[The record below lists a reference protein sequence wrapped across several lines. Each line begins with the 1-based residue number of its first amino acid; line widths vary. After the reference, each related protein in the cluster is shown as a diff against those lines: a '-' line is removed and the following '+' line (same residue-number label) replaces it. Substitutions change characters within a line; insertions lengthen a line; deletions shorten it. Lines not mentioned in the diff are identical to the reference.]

1 MAFKKC
7 NALLGLLTIL
17 ALLVHIGYNVFC
29 YLTFYYSPTL
39 SMLTAA
45 PIIVFACLHAI
56 TGMCSVFLLGDGTRV
71 SPYQKQNRRTV
82 AQRVSAAL
90 IFPLLIVH
98 LNTFD
103 VLKAAATSGTWL
115 VFGLVMC
122 AQIAFYAV
130 VAVHVATSF
139 SRAFITLGL
148 LTSRET
154 QTRIDKV
161 VAVVCA
167 CLFLFAAFA
176 VVRGQLSMF
185 LPV

>member
-1 MAFKKC
+1 MALKRC
-7 NALLGLLTIL
+7 NALLGLLTVL
-17 ALLVHIGYNVFC
+17 ALFIHMGYNVYC
-29 YLTFYYSPTL
+29 YLTFYHNPTL

-139 SRAFITLGL
+139 SRTFITFGL

-154 QTRIDKV
+154 QTRIDKI

-167 CLFLFAAFA
+167 CLFFFAAFA
-176 VVRGQLSMF
+176 VVRGQLGMF
-185 LPV
+185 LLV

>member
-1 MAFKKC
+1 MRLKKC
-7 NALLGLLTIL
+7 NALLGMLTIL
-17 ALLVHIGYNVFC
+17 ALFVHVGYNVYC
-29 YLTFYYSPTL
+29 YLAFYYSPTL

-56 TGMCSVFLLGDGTRV
+56 TGMCSVFLLGDGTRL

-103 VLKAAATSGTWL
+103 VLTAAATSGTWP
-115 VFGLVMC
+115 VFGLVIC
-122 AQIAFYAV
+122 AQIAFYAA

-148 LTSRET
+148 LASRET
-154 QTRIDKV
+154 QARMDKV
-161 VAVVCA
+161 VAIVCA
-167 CLFLFAAFA
+167 CLFLFATFV
-176 VVRGQLSMF
+176 VVRGQLGMF
-185 LPV
+185 LLV